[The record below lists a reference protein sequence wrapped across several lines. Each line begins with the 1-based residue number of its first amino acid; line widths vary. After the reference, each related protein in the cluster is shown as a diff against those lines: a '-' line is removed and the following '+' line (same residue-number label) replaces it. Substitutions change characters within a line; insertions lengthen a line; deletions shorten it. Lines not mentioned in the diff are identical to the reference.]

1 KPGDFG
7 VAKGSRTIW
16 YMWLGARFLEFESF
30 GFLNE
35 EHWASRELSGGGVEG
50 IPLFYLGYE
59 MEKIARKG
67 GPLYADDTAGW
78 DTRITESDLNDE
90 MEICSLMEGEHKKLA
105 TVLFEMAY
113 KNKVALCPRPG
124 KRGGTVLDVITRR
137 DQRGSGQVVTY
148 ALNTLTNLKV
158 QLIRMAESEG
168 VLTQD
173 FEDLGMENWLKRYGE
188 DRLERM
194 LVSGDDCVV
203 CSLDERFGN
212 ALTWLN
218 VMEKIRKDVDLW
230 APSKHYD
237 NWERVE
243 FCSNH
248 FHKLYMKDGR
258 SLIAPCRSQNELI
271 GRALVNQGGSTGI
284 QGTACLA
291 KAYAQMWNM
300 LYFHRRDLRI
310 LGFGIMSSVPSNWVP
325 TGRTTWSVH
334 ATKD

>member
-1 KPGDFG
+1 KPGEFG

-16 YMWLGARFLEFESF
+16 YMWLGARFLEFEAF

-35 EHWASRELSGGGVEG
+35 EHWASRKLCGGGVEG

-59 MEKIARKG
+59 LEKIQEKG
-67 GPLYADDTAGW
+67 GFLYADDTAGW
-78 DTRITESDLNDE
+78 DTRITEADLNDE
-90 MEICSLMEGEHKKLA
+90 MELCKHMTPEHKEVA
-105 TVLFEMAY
+105 VPLFELAY

-124 KRGGTVLDVITRR
+124 KHGGTVLDVISRR

-168 VLTQD
+168 VLTESL
-173 FEDLGMENWLKRYGE
+173 EDQGMEKWLNKYGE
-188 DRLERM
+188 DRLSRM

-203 CSLDERFGN
+203 CAIDERFSQ

-218 VMEKIRKDVDLW
+218 TMERPRKDTDLW
-230 APSKHYD
+230 APSIPQT
-237 NWERVE
+237 NWEKVE

-271 GRALVNQGGSTGI
+271 GRSLVNQGGSAGI

-291 KAYAQMWNM
+291 KAYAQMWNL

-310 LGFGIMSSVPSNWVP
+310 LGFGIMSAVPSNWIP

>member
-1 KPGDFG
+1 KPGEFG

-50 IPLFYLGYE
+50 IPLFYLGYHL
-59 MEKIARKG
+59 EKMATKPG
-67 GPLYADDTAGW
+67 VLYADDTAGW
-78 DTRITESDLNDE
+78 DTRITMSDLEDE
-90 MEICSLMEGEHKKLA
+90 KMLCEYMDGDHKQLA
-105 TVLFEMAY
+105 MSLFELAY

-124 KRGGTVLDVITRR
+124 KNGGTVMDVISRS

-148 ALNTLTNLKV
+148 ALNTLTNIKV

-168 VLTQD
+168 VLD
-173 FEDLGMENWLKRYGE
+173 SLLNDHGMEIWLKQCGE
-188 DRLERM
+188 ERLTRM

-203 CSLDERFGN
+203 NAIDERFGK

-218 VMEKIRKDVDLW
+218 TMEKIRKDIGLNEE
-230 APSKHYD
+230 SEGHS

-248 FHKLYMKDGR
+248 FHRLRMKDGR
-258 SLIAPCRSQNELI
+258 SIVVPCRSQNELI
-271 GRALVNQGGSTGI
+271 GRASVNQGGSG
-284 QGTACLA
+284 GVESSACLA
-291 KAYAQMWNM
+291 KAYAQMWLL
-300 LYFHRRDLRI
+300 LYFHRRDLR
-310 LGFGIMSSVPSNWVP
+310 LLAFGIMSAVPSNWIP
-325 TGRTTWSVH
+325 TGRTAWSVH